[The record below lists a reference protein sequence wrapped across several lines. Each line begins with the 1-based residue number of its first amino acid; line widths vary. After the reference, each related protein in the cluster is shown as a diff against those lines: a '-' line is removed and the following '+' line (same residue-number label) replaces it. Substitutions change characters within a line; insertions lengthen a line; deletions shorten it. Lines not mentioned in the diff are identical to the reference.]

1 MPPNPAP
8 SDGERGDSML
18 PYTALFRP
26 ATKLTWEM
34 KQVGV
39 NRSRKM
45 GAMLPPTAKSLIPQ
59 EGRRSINPDDGA
71 RRDSLSWG

>member
-45 GAMLPPTAKSLIPQ
+45 GAMLPPSANPQVTQEEWRSLN
-59 EGRRSINPDDGA
+59 SDGNV
-71 RRDSLSWG
+71 RRDNLSP

>member
-18 PYTALFRP
+18 LYTALFRP

-45 GAMLPPTAKSLIPQ
+45 GAMLPPSANPQVTQEEWRSLN
-59 EGRRSINPDDGA
+59 SDGNA
-71 RRDSLSWG
+71 RRDNLSP